1 MWSGGMAPDLKASA
15 VPLDK
20 AAFASVVRDGQRTQM
35 GMPAFPQL
43 TEEQL
48 EGLRH
53 FIRMRAHETL
63 TQYEEFMQGREVE

>member
-1 MWSGGMAPDLKASA
+1 MAPDLRASA

-35 GMPAFPQL
+35 GMPAFPDL

-53 FIRMRAHETL
+53 FIRRRAHNSRER
-63 TQYEEFMQGREVE
+63 YEEFIAEMKVDQ